1 MTTLRETYHR
11 ALRQKIAGLLDT
23 NGAYWID
30 PDELTEEFMDLL
42 YGVTP
47 SEHLVA
53 LNRLV
58 SAEVAE
64 PEPEVDVLDYPAGYE
79 PTFGRIRQ
87 AAAEEDQVDIPPTRE
102 QDDPRELLREVI
114 RLLDKA
120 LEQGL

>member
-58 SAEVAE
+58 SAEVEE
-64 PEPEVDVLDYPAGYE
+64 PDVLQYPAGYE
-79 PTFGRIRQ
+79 PTFGRM
-87 AAAEEDQVDIPPTRE
+87 E